1 VTGVL
6 GRNRLH
12 ILGVPVDGVTSDQ
25 TLDVISQL
33 VRERVPQQLV
43 TVNPEFVMA
52 AQGNLAFKRV
62 LSEAALALPD
72 GIGMVWA
79 SRVHGR
85 PLPERVPGADLVPRI
100 AALAASRGWRI
111 FFLGAAEGV
120 GELVAARLRE
130 KYPALSVA
138 GVYAGSPATAEES
151 EIVTL
156 VRSVKPDILL
166 VAYGAP
172 AQDLWIA
179 RNLRRLRVPVCMGVG
194 GTFDFIS
201 GTRQRAPHW
210 VRRAGIEWLYRL
222 AQEPWRWR
230 RQLALPRF
238 FLSVLAERWRQRR
251 WEDRRMGAV
260 VSGAEARE
268 LCRAWKARGRT
279 VVFTN
284 GHFDVLH
291 LGHVQLLQ
299 RARALGDVLIV
310 GLNSDSSARQL
321 KGALRPIVPQEERA
335 ALLAALACVDLVT
348 VYDELTANEL
358 VAQLRP
364 DIYAKGGDWQPGDGK
379 AGPPEAEIVRGYGG
393 ELHFLPFLGGH
404 STSDLVQTILDRFAP
419 HDSGDSPRTP

>member
-1 VTGVL
+1 MTAVP
-6 GRNRLH
+6 GRNRLR
-12 ILGVPVDGVTSDQ
+12 ILGVPVDSVTSAQ

-33 VRERVPQQLV
+33 VRERVPRQLV
-43 TVNPEFVMA
+43 TINPEFVMA
-52 AQGNLAFKRV
+52 AQANRAFDRV
-62 LSEAALALPD
+62 LNEAALALPD
-72 GIGMVWA
+72 GIGMLWA

-85 PLPERVPGADLVPRI
+85 PLPERVPGSDIVPSI
-100 AALAASRGWRI
+100 ASLAAAQGWSV

-120 GELVAARLRE
+120 AELAAARLRE
-130 KYPALSVA
+130 KYPALAVA
-138 GVYAGSPATAEES
+138 GTHAGSPMIAEEA
-151 EIVTL
+151 EIVAR

-179 RNLRRLRVPVCMGVG
+179 RNLESLGVPVCMGVG

-201 GTRQRAPHW
+201 GIRRRAPRW
-210 VRRAGIEWLYRL
+210 VQSLGIEWLYRL

-238 FLSVLAERWRQRR
+238 AVAVLAERWRTRR
-251 WEDRRMGAV
+251 WEERMGEV
-260 VSGAEARE
+260 VGAEEARE
-268 LCRAWKARGRT
+268 RCSAWQAAGRT

-291 LGHVQLLQ
+291 LGHAQLLQ
-299 RARALGDVLIV
+299 RARTLGDVLVV

-321 KGALRPIVPQEERA
+321 KGPLRPIVPQEERA

-348 VYDELTANEL
+348 IYDELTANEL
-358 VAQLRP
+358 VALLRP
-364 DIYAKGGDWQPGDGK
+364 DVYAKGGDWQPGDGK

-393 ELHFLPFLGGH
+393 EVHFLPYLGGY
-404 STSDLVQTILDRFAP
+404 STSDLVQTILDRFSP
-419 HDSGDSPRTP
+419 HDSGDRSETR